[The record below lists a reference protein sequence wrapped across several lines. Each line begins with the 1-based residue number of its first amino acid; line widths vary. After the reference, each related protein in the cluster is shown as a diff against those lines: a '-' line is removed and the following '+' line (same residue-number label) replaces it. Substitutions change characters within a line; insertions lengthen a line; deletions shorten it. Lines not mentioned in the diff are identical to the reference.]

1 MKRLL
6 ILTLFISYV
15 IHGQVP
21 QQTSYQIEL
30 QKSIDYYS
38 VSLFN
43 KAKENLIQLLY
54 SGIDSVDEAEIR
66 YHLGLCSYYEG
77 KKNSAI
83 QQWEKMASKYP
94 NHQRSKEVRNFVQSY
109 IKEKE
114 DIFNSEI
121 ENIEFIA
128 ELEHGLRFWT
138 PIAANEKL
146 FWGDLK
152 EPLTALK
159 YYSEL
164 FSKYEEPNKQFK
176 ILYFRFRLLGGFN
189 QDNFGYK
196 NSPKSGQLAQNTY
209 RSESQQLLEKLETLV
224 KDKNDPN
231 YGLLI
236 QANYLWALKLSDSKL
251 FGRVK
256 TNGFSKEYFNKV
268 ISLTDHQPTNIY
280 RTFSQHWLKVAN

>member
-1 MKRLL
+1 
-6 ILTLFISYV
+6 
-15 IHGQVP
+15 
-21 QQTSYQIEL
+21 
-30 QKSIDYYS
+30 
-38 VSLFN
+38 
-43 KAKENLIQLLY
+43 
-54 SGIDSVDEAEIR
+54 
-66 YHLGLCSYYEG
+66 
-77 KKNSAI
+77 
-83 QQWEKMASKYP
+83 MASKYP

-114 DIFNSEI
+114 DIFTSEI
-121 ENIEFIA
+121 ENIEFKT
-128 ELEHGLRFWT
+128 ELEHGLLFWT
-138 PIAANEKL
+138 PITTNEKL

-152 EPLTALK
+152 EPLTAMK

-164 FSKYEEPNKQFK
+164 LSKYEEPNKQFK

-196 NSPKSGQLAQNTY
+196 NSQSGQLAQNTY

-256 TNGFSKEYFNKV
+256 INRFSKEYFNKV

-280 RTFSQHWLKVAN
+280 RKFSQHWLKVVN